1 MHYPVK
7 WALDA
12 TRIVEDV
19 VVNKTA
25 LFLLLLALSLLSA
38 CAHKIDIQQG
48 NVITK
53 EMLDQ
58 LKVGMNARQVM
69 SVLGSPLVVDPF
81 RNNRWD
87 YVYSM
92 KLGNKDVSQFTHVTL
107 LFNDNVLKE
116 INVSA
121 EPIPE
126 KELIAPEL
134 VTRGRS

>member
-1 MHYPVK
+1 M
-7 WALDA
+7 
-12 TRIVEDV
+12 TI
-19 VVNKTA
+19 KTIYTV
-25 LFLLLLALSLLSA
+25 LFLATLLPA

-53 EMLDQ
+53 EMLDN
-58 LKVGMNARQVM
+58 LKVGMNVRQVM

-81 RNNRWD
+81 HDDRWD

-92 KLGNKDVSQFTHVTL
+92 KLGNRNVSQYSHVTL
-107 LFNDNVLKE
+107 IFKDKVLNE
-116 INVSA
+116 INVEA
-121 EPIPE
+121 DPIPE

>member
-1 MHYPVK
+1 M
-7 WALDA
+7 
-12 TRIVEDV
+12 
-19 VVNKTA
+19 NKPT
-25 LFLLLLALSLLSA
+25 FYLLVLTISLLSSA

-58 LKVGMNARQVM
+58 LKVGMNVRQVM
-69 SVLGSPLVVDPF
+69 TVLGSPLVVDPF
-81 RNNRWD
+81 HDNRWD

-92 KLGNKDVSQFTHVTL
+92 KLGNRNESQFSHVSLIFKENTL
-107 LFNDNVLKE
+107 AE
-116 INVSA
+116 INVIA
-121 EPIPE
+121 DPIPE